1 MEEVSKLNWRG
12 KKSDDFKKLKTAL
25 TMKLL
30 KFKNHYIEELRCTL
44 DKKSELAT
52 VKEVCHNDGVDDGYQ
67 NVRNGVRTSQHC
79 NGTMD
84 YTVQPKDP
92 FLRKKIPLG
101 VTV

>member
-25 TMKLL
+25 TMKVL

-52 VKEVCHNDGVDDGYQ
+52 VKEVCHNYGVDDAYQ
-67 NVRNGVRTSQHC
+67 NVSNGVRDC
-79 NGTMD
+79 DGTMD
-84 YTVQPKDP
+84 SSVQPKDP
-92 FLRKKIPLG
+92 FLRKKIKKIPLG